1 MSMEITV
8 RLLQEEPTLFQ
19 HMIDFVQDPSAWLSI
34 ISAAIAI
41 VALFQ
46 TQSQIKLS
54 NKQQLFDRRLADY
67 MLLNELAATYQKYY
81 ESKETETNAWTILH
95 SLMETGFLINVQGI
109 LWDRSSVHN
118 QNEYQIKVE
127 EIQKFALEI
136 EIVFPE
142 KVGYT
147 AGAFL
152 RGYSK
157 TLQVLLNNLSLLN
170 ANESN
175 GDECFQKELS
185 EYKHNKEEELKKCL
199 EELQGAFVKI
209 QEEKI
214 ENKMQKHLKL
224 DSRKSRY

>member
-1 MSMEITV
+1 MEITV

-19 HMIDFVQDPSAWLSI
+19 RMIDFVQDPSAWLSI

-127 EIQKFALEI
+127 EIQKLLWKLRLF
-136 EIVFPE
+136 
-142 KVGYT
+142 
-147 AGAFL
+147 FL
-152 RGYSK
+152 K
-157 TLQVLLNNLSLLN
+157 KLATLQGLFERV
-170 ANESN
+170 
-175 GDECFQKELS
+175 
-185 EYKHNKEEELKKCL
+185 
-199 EELQGAFVKI
+199 
-209 QEEKI
+209 
-214 ENKMQKHLKL
+214 
-224 DSRKSRY
+224 